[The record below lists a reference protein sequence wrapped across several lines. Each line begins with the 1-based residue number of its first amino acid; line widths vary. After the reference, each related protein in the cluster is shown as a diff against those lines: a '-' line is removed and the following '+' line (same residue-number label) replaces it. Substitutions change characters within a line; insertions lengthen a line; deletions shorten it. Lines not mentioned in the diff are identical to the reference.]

1 MEIIVD
7 GGHSVTIVIGLTGGI
22 ASGKSTVSNMIRKQG
37 LRVVD
42 ADIIAR
48 EVVEIGQPAYK
59 KIIETFDGILDED
72 KSINRQKLGSI
83 IFVDEKKR
91 QQLNSIVHPAVREEM
106 LKQVESEKQKNALA
120 VVLDIPLL
128 FESKLTHIVDKTI
141 LVYVDEHIQLERL
154 MERNDYTEH
163 EARMRIESQMPLK
176 EKLKLADYV
185 INNNGSLEET
195 ERQLRNILDTII

>member
-83 IFVDEKKR
+83 IFADEKKR

-154 MERNDYTEH
+154 MERNSYTEH
-163 EARMRIESQMPLK
+163 EAKMRIESQMPLK

-185 INNNGSLEET
+185 IYNNGSLEET